1 MNSSGFFSWN
11 FLKSEFDR
19 SMILL
24 VGSLSATVS
33 GIFMNL
39 TRFTLSV
46 GSNAPSQVLKS
57 SVIFCLSSSVNY
69 IRCSGTATGTSVAL
83 LSSLESIVLSEDW
96 SIPEESGCCR
106 SIDTFISLSSLIMS
120 VLDCML
126 SFKFY
131 FISLSSLTISSFNPS
146 ISSLESI

>member
-1 MNSSGFFSWN
+1 
-11 FLKSEFDR
+11 LKSEFDR

-24 VGSLSATVS
+24 VGSFSATVS

-39 TRFTLSV
+39 MRFTLSV
-46 GSNAPSQVLKS
+46 GSNAPSHVLKS

-69 IRCSGTATGTSVAL
+69 IRCSGTGTSAAL
-83 LSSLESIVLSEDW
+83 TSSLGSIVLSEDW

-106 SIDTFISLSSLIMS
+106 SIDTLISLSSLIMS

-131 FISLSSLTISSFNPS
+131 FISLSSFTISSFNPS